1 MMNSIRGLAL
11 LALAACFPAS
21 AYAANATLACDG
33 TWAWNPDTSTLTCV
47 ATTQNG
53 PPTCSN
59 LTPSTTLPDTAFSLT
74 ATCLANGGAIDRWEF
89 AGPDATTAFIGT
101 SGTNIS
107 GSIAGR
113 AAGSYTFYV
122 RASKDAGS
130 TWGDWY
136 SRAMTFT
143 AVTVA
148 APVCNSISPTSATA
162 GVGQTFSV
170 NCSGILSGA
179 TYTWQSTGGNI
190 SNGSNSSHTVTYANP
205 GSYAMQAT
213 VCNGSACSN
222 TVNQTITVN
231 APQTGAISCTNISG
245 ITSTYVFPGQAQV
258 YDLIPGNVKWWTAE
272 QGNFTGKHAAVI
284 AFRTPNEVSGRV
296 GSIAV
301 AEIGSSP
308 TTRLMLLDEEPCATL
323 SNYVEGAI
331 GSTATVNF
339 TVGTPV
345 TGFKTL
351 QPNTVYY
358 VTITN
363 RTTRTYADS
372 CGTKDCSA
380 IIELK
385 L

>member
-1 MMNSIRGLAL
+1 
-11 LALAACFPAS
+11 
-21 AYAANATLACDG
+21 
-33 TWAWNPDTSTLTCV
+33 
-47 ATTQNG
+47 
-53 PPTCSN
+53 
-59 LTPSTTLPDTAFSLT
+59 
-74 ATCLANGGAIDRWEF
+74 
-89 AGPDATTAFIGT
+89 
-101 SGTNIS
+101 
-107 GSIAGR
+107 
-113 AAGSYTFYV
+113 
-122 RASKDAGS
+122 
-130 TWGDWY
+130 
-136 SRAMTFT
+136 
-143 AVTVA
+143 
-148 APVCNSISPTSATA
+148 VCTSISPTTATA

-170 NCSGILSGA
+170 NCTGILSGA
-179 TYTWQSTGGNI
+179 TYTWQSTGANI
-190 SNGSNSSHTVTYANP
+190 SNGSNSSHTVTYANA
-205 GSYAMQAT
+205 GSYTMSAA

-245 ITSTYVFPGQAQV
+245 ITSTYVFPGQTQV
-258 YDLIPGNVKWWTAE
+258 YDLIPGNVKWWTSE
-272 QGNFTGKHAAVI
+272 MGNFTGKHAAVV
-284 AFRTPNEVSGRV
+284 AFRTPNESSSRI

-308 TTRLMLLDEEPCATL
+308 TTRLMLLDSRPCATL
-323 SNYVEGAI
+323 SSYIDGYV

-345 TGFKTL
+345 AGFTTL

-363 RTTRTYADS
+363 RTARTYADS